1 MKVKKSK
8 LGSWIFL
15 HLSSEAKYN
24 LIIFHVD
31 KPFLMDYTYKYLN
44 LVPSTMSN
52 FMNSRACNVRWN
64 QVKKQTL
71 KPSVSNVAKFGVKH
85 QFVVYVK
92 EEKAIL
98 TAAEGFSVWSGIQN
112 SEFRIGMTWPWSAI

>member
-1 MKVKKSK
+1 
-8 LGSWIFL
+8 
-15 HLSSEAKYN
+15 
-24 LIIFHVD
+24 
-31 KPFLMDYTYKYLN
+31 MDYTYKYLN
-44 LVPSTMSN
+44 LVPSTMPN
-52 FMNSRACNVRWN
+52 FINSRACNVRWN

-71 KPSVSNVAKFGVKH
+71 KPSISNVVKFVVKH

-112 SEFRIGMTWPWSAI
+112 SEFRIGMT